1 MIPITDATKTALH
14 QAVKQ
19 VRAQIS
25 WATSADTTETI
36 TSDGALISLKK
47 EAEGYYCKSTLRKIT
62 VKIANTTTNL
72 LDRRITALVQVKTG
86 ADTWGDINW
95 GSFTITEAQVD
106 EAKGTSTF
114 VGYGG
119 IALLQA
125 REYNTG
131 ELSFPTTVGGL
142 LRQVADKFAL
152 KIDPGM
158 KLLPPEYQRVTYIE
172 GNNSGNTC
180 IDTGWAPGLEFTI
193 KMRASIQTT
202 AQAGTPNTRCYLLGV
217 NELVDGASRESDV
230 VMSTSDAADSQP
242 NSSVRWFNSEGTIK
256 YANIPN
262 KPSLPRVG
270 APFDLEVISTTTT
283 LTQNLTVGGETTTG
297 SNSGWIGGWAFSRTM
312 YLGALHRT
320 NSTGYYNTNHNV
332 RIFSC
337 QIYDGGTLIRDYLP
351 CRRKSD
357 SKPGLYD
364 LINGAFYPNAG
375 TGEFTLGTDY
385 DEDLPSEYQ
394 QVKDIVNI
402 GSAYLNT
409 GVTDKSGLR
418 IVADVKYNQFLQNAN
433 TLFGTG
439 GGNPV
444 YRFNAINPSASRR
457 MLVGYDNTGST
468 QSDSGVILDMNRH
481 TIDVLMSDAE
491 RSITID
497 GELKW
502 SDTTEKTYES
512 KNQQMLL
519 FAYRYNGSPNTSY
532 IARAALYSCQIYDN
546 DNMIRDFVP
555 CRRKSDNRA
564 GLYDRITRQFFTNA
578 SSAGFQYGRDVNT
591 ITPNL
596 DAPINED
603 LWANISGTTYRDI
616 LEEIAGATGTI
627 AVIGGGD
634 DTLDLKLPPI
644 TETSETLTEANLI
657 TAKIGEDW
665 GEVSSVVLSRQP
677 QNDNI
682 EVTDQK
688 IVDSAG
694 GKNYMPVESVAITD
708 EQRTKSFRLRMP
720 AGTYTYSFNLD
731 SFELGTNSSISLYS
745 NVPLDNGVMNDYN
758 ISGTINS
765 STTLGRKSY
774 TFTIEDET
782 MITRDANIR
791 IPQTAWDNGGRAT
804 ISNIMIEKGSTAT
817 AYEPY
822 TANGR
827 VDLTIANNEILDKQR
842 ETTAQPIL
850 DAVKGWEYRNAEIKT
865 EGHGYH
871 EIGDR
876 LDLSVAGETYKT
888 IVTKSAITINGGIQ
902 ETLTSAMPEIIPID
916 YAKSGGITKTV
927 FRTELTVDKQAQ
939 QIDSIVSRQDAT
951 DAAVAEQFTQIT
963 QNLTEIVATAQASGG
978 GNLIR
983 NSVGFGKENDGTLTI
998 WQYGTGA
1005 TTTTVHSQSAPAS
1018 LSAGAVSGHEI
1029 QMTGASTISQNITL
1043 TPGETYTLAL
1053 RAKKNTAGAVT
1064 ITVGNTTNSETI
1076 TLAAGTAYDWQ
1087 RQNVEFTPTMSTNT
1101 VTITVPSGA
1110 SVELTDL
1117 MLATGGAMTWR
1128 QASGE
1133 IYNAQVSLDQAGV
1146 QVRSSVYT
1154 GDYVEITPL
1163 EFAGYSNASGTMKK
1177 VFSLN
1182 RETTEVE
1189 QLEARSEIK
1198 MPPIKIV
1205 PINNSSY
1212 KGWAFVKEE

>member
-95 GSFTITEAQVD
+95 GSFTITEATVD
-106 EAKGTSTF
+106 EKKGTSTF

-119 IALLQA
+119 IAMLQKQ
-125 REYNTG
+125 EYVAG
-131 ELSFPTTVGGL
+131 ELTFPTTVAGL
-142 LRQVADKFAL
+142 AQQIAGKFGIEIETATMAL
-152 KIDPGM
+152 PT
-158 KLLPPEYQRVTYIE
+158 EYQAVEYLEATGTQYLRIYTVTAGDKLTLDLDAQFTEATSDSQCIAASG
-172 GNNSGNTC
+172 GNNGSWYGQKESVWACSGGGGKSTIPSTDRLNAR
-180 IDTGWAPGLEFTI
+180 IKYGDTE
-193 KMRASIQTT
+193 
-202 AQAGTPNTRCYLLGV
+202 NTRIIV
-217 NELVDGASRESDV
+217 
-230 VMSTSDAADSQP
+230 
-242 NSSVRWFNSEGTIK
+242 K
-256 YANIPN
+256 N
-262 KPSLPRVG
+262 K
-270 APFDLEVISTTTT
+270 
-283 LTQNLTVGGETTTG
+283 TTG
-297 SNSGWIGGWAFSRTM
+297 EEIISLSASAIGANNPFSLMAAGNGAFKCKAKIYSAVL
-312 YLGALHRT
+312 YL
-320 NSTGYYNTNHNV
+320 N
-332 RIFSC
+332 
-337 QIYDGGTLIRDYLP
+337 GTEIRRLIP
-351 CRRKSD
+351 CYRRSD
-357 SKPGLYD
+357 NKPGLYD
-364 LINGAFYPNAG
+364 TIGGEFYTNAG
-375 TGEFTLGTDY
+375 TGEFTVGTDLTN
-385 DEDLPSEYQ
+385 LPNY
-394 QVKDIVNI
+394 
-402 GSAYLNT
+402 
-409 GVTDKSGLR
+409 
-418 IVADVKYNQFLQNAN
+418 
-433 TLFGTG
+433 
-439 GGNPV
+439 
-444 YRFNAINPSASRR
+444 
-457 MLVGYDNTGST
+457 
-468 QSDSGVILDMNRH
+468 
-481 TIDVLMSDAE
+481 
-491 RSITID
+491 
-497 GELKW
+497 
-502 SDTTEKTYES
+502 
-512 KNQQMLL
+512 
-519 FAYRYNGSPNTSY
+519 
-532 IARAALYSCQIYDN
+532 
-546 DNMIRDFVP
+546 
-555 CRRKSDNRA
+555 
-564 GLYDRITRQFFTNA
+564 
-578 SSAGFQYGRDVNT
+578 
-591 ITPNL
+591 
-596 DAPINED
+596 DAPITED
-603 LWANISGTTYRDI
+603 LWAKISGTTYRDI

-627 AVIGGGD
+627 AVIGRGND
-634 DTLDLKLPPI
+634 ALDFDLPPI
-644 TETSETLTEANLI
+644 SQAAETLTEANLI
-657 TAKIGEDW
+657 TAKIGEKW
-665 GEVSSVVLSRQP
+665 GKVSAVVLSRQP
-677 QNDNI
+677 QGDNI
-682 EVTDQK
+682 EVVDQATADLPAGKNLYDKNNNWFGGYYERNGTDAMK
-688 IVDSAG
+688 IKTWDNNHQNTMLWAKCTG
-694 GKNYMPVESVAITD
+694 GK
-708 EQRTKSFRLRMP
+708 
-720 AGTYTYSFNLD
+720 TYTLSTSIGELDIYNLQQMIYAYSATKPAVGVVLNPD
-731 SFELGTNSSISLYS
+731 LGAVTRRQN
-745 NVPLDNGVMNDYN
+745 M
-758 ISGTINS
+758 
-765 STTLGRKSY
+765 RA
-774 TFTIEDET
+774 TFTAPFDGYLAVRVQCRRTQGET
-782 MITRDANIR
+782 SPDSMIAMFNQINDTFQVEA
-791 IPQTAWDNGGRAT
+791 
-804 ISNIMIEKGSTAT
+804 GSDPS

-822 TANGR
+822 IPNGR
-827 VDLTIANNEILDKQR
+827 VDLVIANNEILDKQR

-876 LDLSVAGETYKT
+876 LDLTIAGTTYPT
-888 IVTKSAITINGGIQ
+888 VVTKSSITIDGGIK
-902 ETLTSAMPEIIPID
+902 EVLTSATPEVIPID

-1087 RQNVEFTPTMSTNT
+1087 RQNVEFTPTMSANT

-1117 MLATGGAMTWR
+1117 MLATGGALTWR

-1163 EFAGYSNASGTMKK
+1163 EFAGYSNASGTMRK

-1189 QLEARSEIK
+1189 QLEARSQIK